1 MRSFEIAIAV
11 FFVGASFLI
20 AAFSIGILNFET
32 CWNGIPGDLATYKLV
47 ACNAP
52 HVLAKQVG
60 FGLALN
66 WSVGLCAL
74 FPFFIYCVCETV
86 NGGLWAV
93 DEMVRRKMIVSHTW
107 STPSAAFMRGLV
119 KKRTVTLIVVIV
131 AVTVLT
137 TGFVV
142 LQYYRV
148 VGRFYDGS
156 FRPFSFTDPQ
166 NEADW
171 SIAAPI
177 CEYTGEKSE
186 QCKTILQ
193 YRDLNGWFAAA
204 AYAYLVYLGAISAI
218 TFMCAFGLY
227 VRFIFASD
235 VRQAKLRVVPDLRST
250 DQRRGFDVL
259 EDFFTHAIIGC
270 FVLFA
275 MGYLV
280 AVQNV
285 YLRQPAKDLAVF
297 FLPLMPANVK
307 WDAAELI
314 EAIKSGAEFIL
325 VNGETVAVTLLGL
338 LFIALVVASSAAAL
352 GRAARRGAEVV
363 QGELAKPTLDVAFS
377 AYLGRVGVTPDDA
390 RRALVEIRFWPMR
403 WPALTT
409 TIAWLVLGI
418 IAMLFV
424 NFGAVIVVLG
434 LTYVFKQAYGRPQ
447 RSEPEAEKQLKAK
460 S

>member
-11 FFVGASFLI
+11 FFIGASFLI

-32 CWNGIPGDLATYKLV
+32 CWNGTQGDLATYKLV

-66 WSVGLCAL
+66 WSVGLCIL
-74 FPFFIYCVCETV
+74 FPFFVYCVCETV
-86 NGGLWAV
+86 NGGLWAL
-93 DEMVRRKMIVSHTW
+93 DELVRRKMIVSHTW
-107 STPSAAFMRGLV
+107 TTPSATFMRGLV

-177 CEYTGEKSE
+177 CEFTGEKSE

-193 YRDLNGWFAAA
+193 YRNLNGWFAAT

-218 TFMCAFGLY
+218 SFMCAFGLY
-227 VRFIFASD
+227 VRFIFAAD
-235 VRQAKLRVVPDLRST
+235 VRQAKLRVLPDLRST
-250 DQRRGFDVL
+250 DPRRGFDVL

-280 AVQNV
+280 TLQNV
-285 YLRQPAKDLAVF
+285 YLRQPAKDLASF
-297 FLPLMPANVK
+297 FLPLMPDKVE
-307 WDAAELI
+307 WDTAKLI
-314 EAIKSGAEFIL
+314 GIIRSGAELIL
-325 VNGETVAVTLLGL
+325 VNGETVAVSVLGL
-338 LFIALVVASSAAAL
+338 VFMALVVASAAAAL
-352 GRAARRGAEVV
+352 GRAARRGAAVV
-363 QGELAKPTLDVAFS
+363 QDQLDRAPLEPGFS
-377 AYLGRVGVTPDDA
+377 AHLTHIGIAPEEA
-390 RRALVEIRFWPMR
+390 RRALVGIQYWPMR

-418 IAMLFV
+418 IATLFV
-424 NFGAVIVVLG
+424 NFGAVIVVAG
-434 LTYVFKQAYGRPQ
+434 LSYVFKQAYSRPK
-447 RSEPEAEKQLKAK
+447 RDAPAAENH
-460 S
+460 

>member
-11 FFVGASFLI
+11 FFIGASFLI
-20 AAFSIGILNFET
+20 AAYSIGILNFET
-32 CWNGIPGDLATYKLV
+32 CWDGTPGALATYKLV
-47 ACNAP
+47 ACSAP

-66 WSVGLCAL
+66 WSVGLCVL

-93 DEMVRRKMIVSHTW
+93 DELVRRKMIVSHSW
-107 STPSAAFMRGLV
+107 ATPTTAFMRGLV
-119 KKRTVTLIVVIV
+119 KKRTITLIVVIV
-131 AVTVLT
+131 AITVLT

-148 VGRFYDGS
+148 VGRFYTGP
-156 FRPFSFTDPQ
+156 FRPFGLTDPQ

-218 TFMCAFGLY
+218 SFMCAFGLY
-227 VRFIFASD
+227 VRFIFAAD
-235 VRQAKLRVVPDLRST
+235 VRQAKLRVVPDLRSV
-250 DQRRGFDVL
+250 DARRGFEVL
-259 EDFFTHAIIGC
+259 EDFFTYSIIGC

-280 AVQNV
+280 VLQNV
-285 YLRQPAKDLAVF
+285 YLRH
-297 FLPLMPANVK
+297 
-307 WDAAELI
+307 
-314 EAIKSGAEFIL
+314 
-325 VNGETVAVTLLGL
+325 
-338 LFIALVVASSAAAL
+338 
-352 GRAARRGAEVV
+352 
-363 QGELAKPTLDVAFS
+363 
-377 AYLGRVGVTPDDA
+377 
-390 RRALVEIRFWPMR
+390 
-403 WPALTT
+403 
-409 TIAWLVLGI
+409 
-418 IAMLFV
+418 
-424 NFGAVIVVLG
+424 
-434 LTYVFKQAYGRPQ
+434 
-447 RSEPEAEKQLKAK
+447 
-460 S
+460 